1 MVQGVEI
8 ILAIFSIIKGPKI
21 DIEVIS
27 NFLKNKFSYNLPVFI
42 ETIYKLNQLIDFI
55 NDPKENKLEETLIKE
70 MEKENDLNNFLYNN
84 IIILK
89 VNDEYEKI
97 KANKEAMK
105 AEDKKEEKEKDNK
118 KEKEESEEEEEK
130 PKLTKFKK
138 ERIKNLLNNIKKSL
152 EIDENKKKEKKEKKN
167 DKKTG
172 ESKEKKQIKKEIPK
186 VITKPIKEQLID
198 IIKEF
203 ELLIVNADNDI
214 LEFEFDNMGKK
225 EKYIGITFDGFI
237 LSNKNLKEPE
247 IKKEEE
253 VKKEEVKEEE
263 PFWLCY
269 YCQMEN
275 DKNNTFCVF
284 CDKDK
289 KVLVK
294 EKPKPK
300 PVEEKIDL
308 GIPDNYSTVLKYNE
322 KKMNNLIKKLKSLEI
337 EEHSML
343 H

>member
-1 MVQGVEI
+1 M
-8 ILAIFSIIKGPKI
+8 
-21 DIEVIS
+21 
-27 NFLKNKFSYNLPVFI
+27 
-42 ETIYKLNQLIDFI
+42 
-55 NDPKENKLEETLIKE
+55 
-70 MEKENDLNNFLYNN
+70 
-84 IIILK
+84 
-89 VNDEYEKI
+89 
-97 KANKEAMK
+97 
-105 AEDKKEEKEKDNK
+105 
-118 KEKEESEEEEEK
+118 
-130 PKLTKFKK
+130 
-138 ERIKNLLNNIKKSL
+138 LNNIKKSL

-308 GIPDNYSTVLKYNE
+308 GIPR
-322 KKMNNLIKKLKSLEI
+322 
-337 EEHSML
+337 
-343 H
+343 